1 MTVYV
6 VQEMPGRNITGATK
20 FGIMEALVE
29 PHSQVILSP
38 GPTVRKIKNKLK
50 NFNDEDYLLLM
61 GDPAIIG
68 IACAIAAEINRGRIK
83 LLKWDKENKTYYPI
97 QVDIYQKTD
106 SLDKGLY
113 TQK

>member
-1 MTVYV
+1 
-6 VQEMPGRNITGATK
+6 
-20 FGIMEALVE
+20 
-29 PHSQVILSP
+29 
-38 GPTVRKIKNKLK
+38 
-50 NFNDEDYLLLM
+50 M